1 MGLVH
6 FAAEKTLASSAV
18 LLFITVL
25 MMAAARRISTCIML
39 FAAQCAIITAQI
51 LAMAYVHRS
60 PEAYAIA
67 GFMLVIKVLTIPY
80 ALSWIVEK
88 LKAPRDV
95 TASTTP
101 AQSVFIVSALIL
113 LSFFAIGPYMQVL
126 RVDEDVLAAAIT
138 LVLTGAFLMVSRT
151 KALMQV
157 IGLLVLENGIFL
169 AALVTTFGM
178 PLIIEIGVLFDLL
191 MGVFLMGLFVFRIR
205 DTFDHL
211 DVSKL
216 RKLRG

>member
-1 MGLVH
+1 MGLAH

-18 LLFITVL
+18 LVFITVL

-39 FAAQCAIITAQI
+39 FAVQGAIITAQT
-51 LAMAYVHRS
+51 LAMAFVHRS
-60 PEAYAIA
+60 PEAYAVA
-67 GFMLVIKVLTIPY
+67 GFMFVIKVLTIPY

-95 TASTTP
+95 TASTTSS
-101 AQSVFIVSALIL
+101 QSVFIVSALIL
-113 LSFFAIGPYMQVL
+113 LSFYAIGPYLQVL
-126 RVDEDVLAAAIT
+126 RVDEDGLAAAIT

-157 IGLLVLENGIFL
+157 VGLLVLENGIFL

-178 PLIIEIGVLFDLL
+178 PLIIEIGILFDLL

-216 RKLRG
+216 RRLRG